1 MSKYCLI
8 CTPRSGSYYVQKYIS
23 KIFSLENGSEFFGRV
38 KRVHYSGM
46 KTSPVDIDHS
56 VNEDLLTN
64 REMTNR
70 LVHLMNYQTPFI
82 IKCMPFQL
90 TNTMER
96 VNMSRREKLDVAKKI
111 LSHFNLIYMVNDD
124 KVSQFCF
131 DVISKNQ
138 DHVKRNYTSY
148 NTTIR
153 ETPPDNSMTATKEH
167 FDSFMWRQE
176 FVKDFQKENYKGE
189 PIIEYE
195 KFLINHNSQTIKI
208 QDWYKLK
215 GIYGDASLGFRTGVI
230 PHANY
235 EKVFTNY
242 GEIKEWFG

>member
-90 TNTMER
+90 TNTLER
-96 VNMSRREKLDVAKKI
+96 VNMSRTEKLDVAKKM
-111 LSHFNLIYMVNDD
+111 LCHFNLIYMVNED

-153 ETPPDNSMTATKEH
+153 ETPPDNSMTATREH
-167 FDSFMWRQE
+167 YESFKQRQG
-176 FVKDFQKENYKGE
+176 FVEMFQHRNWKGE
-189 PIIEYE
+189 PIIVWE
-195 KFLINHNSQTIKI
+195 KFLANHNNQTKKI
-208 QDWYKLK
+208 QDWY
-215 GIYGDASLGFRTGVI
+215 GIQGTYGDANIGMRREII
-230 PHANY
+230 PHPDY
-235 EKVFTNY
+235 SKIFTNY
-242 GEIKEWFG
+242 GEIERWFG